1 MSVPVCPFSPLV
13 SVHLVSL
20 LQLEFQVELAD
31 YPDQA
36 SVANILNG
44 LQDSFPIGVEASSVS
59 MPSGSSNMHSVFNH
73 PSVIDAHLKNEVL
86 CDQVAGPFSSP
97 SFTDLH
103 ISCFGVVPKSKWENG
118 T

>member
-1 MSVPVCPFSPLV
+1 M
-13 SVHLVSL
+13 
-20 LQLEFQVELAD
+20 ELAD

-36 SVANILNG
+36 AVANILNG
-44 LQDSFPIGVEASSVS
+44 LQDSFPTGVEASSVS
-59 MPSGSSNMHSVFNH
+59 VPSGSSNMHYVFNH